1 MKRSHISH
9 LLEINLAMIFVGTS
23 GALGRYVDLP
33 VPVTVASRGIL
44 AFIALLLFCKWKG
57 ISLHVSSEHRG
68 IVLLSG
74 ALMGLHWITYFF
86 SLQWSSVAIGMLSL
100 FTYPVLTAF
109 LEPFL
114 LKTKFQK
121 IHLVLGGLV
130 LAGIFF
136 LSPDFN
142 LKDSN
147 TLAIGIGVFSAFC
160 YALRNLILKA
170 KVTDYHGSTLMVY
183 QTGIIGI
190 MLLPAFYFVEINMVL
205 SQWKGL
211 LALAIITTA
220 IGHTLFLMT
229 FKHFS
234 ITTVSILSSI
244 QPVYGILIGAIFLK
258 EIPEWTTIFGGIL
271 ILSSVVIESFRSSRK
286 EKLSLFEE

>member
-33 VPVTVASRGIL
+33 VPVTVASRGIM
-44 AFIALLLFCKWKG
+44 AFLALLLFCKWKG
-57 ISLHVSSEHRG
+57 ISLRIGSKHRG
-68 IVLLSG
+68 IVILSG
-74 ALMGLHWITYFF
+74 ILMGLHWLTYFYA
-86 SLQWSSVAIGMLSL
+86 LQWSSVAIGMLSL
-100 FTYPVLTAF
+100 FTYPVITAF

-114 LKTKFQK
+114 LKTKFEK
-121 IHLVLGGLV
+121 IHLLLAFMVLC
-130 LAGIFF
+130 GIFF

-142 LKDSN
+142 LEDSN

-160 YALRNLILKA
+160 YALRNLMLKA

-183 QTGIIGI
+183 QTGIIGVL
-190 MLLPAFYFVEINMVL
+190 LLPAFYFVDMDIVF

-220 IGHTLFLMT
+220 VGHTLFLMT

-258 EIPEWTTIFGGIL
+258 EIPELTTVFGGML
-271 ILSSVVIESFRSSRK
+271 ILGSVVIESFRSSK
-286 EKLSLFEE
+286 KKTLSPGE